1 MLGKIFTLYRSAIK
15 CDLRLLSQ
23 FSFNLNVDFE
33 IEGME
38 KKKKTAPGMMTS
50 MKKKIMS
57 TVMTGEHKQN
67 GEEPLK
73 KGVTD
78 MLIKHHLFS
87 WDL

>member
-1 MLGKIFTLYRSAIK
+1 

-33 IEGME
+33 IEGVE
-38 KKKKTAPGMMTS
+38 KKKKKSSTGMMTS
-50 MKKKIMS
+50 TKKKLLS
-57 TVMTGEHKQN
+57 TVMAGELKQN